1 MKSLYLITAFFK
13 THFKNNKFLF
23 TLFLLGIF
31 VSSLILTYYYG
42 NVSPNNNL
50 IYDEMKSV
58 FQTYTIELSVTN
70 GDILEQGVS
79 WLEQQGFTRIDY
91 FGYCDLKSD
100 SSEFL
105 NADSIEVRY
114 CKDDTYNFN
123 SALGRVSFTEEE
135 KSGENVI
142 ILSQEYLDFYLEER
156 ENLLNQ
162 TVLLNGVEFTLIG
175 FYNLGGGAVIPYQ
188 SFVKNQFEV
197 NRIQVVVNEI
207 LNYQDDVNLKAEIS
221 NNIPGARVVSAYD
234 TYYNY
239 LEQGD
244 SYDYLRS
251 ITIYMLLGFIV
262 FMFLVKYII
271 DSSRY
276 EYVVYSI
283 VGASRKKVVGIM
295 IAEILGITLLT
306 SIVAMLFHHL
316 FYEVIF
322 DKINYFSGLQYH
334 VEDYGIILLI
344 VLVVSVICVVPFMI
358 SYLFNDL
365 ISSKNSIK
373 K

>member
-114 CKDDTYNFN
+114 CKDDTYDFN
-123 SALGRVSFTEEE
+123 SSIGRVSFTEEE

>member
-1 MKSLYLITAFFK
+1 MSNFVYFEDFVIDFGGKESYRETMEVVNQINDFDAVKTA
-13 THFKNNKFLF
+13 
-23 TLFLLGIF
+23 
-31 VSSLILTYYYG
+31 YYYLG
-42 NVSPNNNL
+42 TEGFLGELRCNVSVYNEDIRKLCP
-50 IYDEMKSV
+50 EPEKGEWFTPVS
-58 FQTYTIELSVTN
+58 YTHL
-70 GDILEQGVS
+70 
-79 WLEQQGFTRIDY
+79 
-91 FGYCDLKSD
+91 
-100 SSEFL
+100 
-105 NADSIEVRY
+105 
-114 CKDDTYNFN
+114 
-123 SALGRVSFTEEE
+123 
-135 KSGENVI
+135 
-142 ILSQEYLDFYLEER
+142 
-156 ENLLNQ
+156 
-162 TVLLNGVEFTLIG
+162 
-175 FYNLGGGAVIPYQ
+175 
-188 SFVKNQFEV
+188 
-197 NRIQVVVNEI
+197 
-207 LNYQDDVNLKAEIS
+207 
-221 NNIPGARVVSAYD
+221 VSAYD

-334 VEDYGIILLI
+334 VEAVSYTHLDVYKRQAIYHNAKVQLESKPGEGKIVTII
-344 VLVVSVICVVPFMI
+344 FE
-358 SYLFNDL
+358 
-365 ISSKNSIK
+365 KAQ
-373 K
+373 